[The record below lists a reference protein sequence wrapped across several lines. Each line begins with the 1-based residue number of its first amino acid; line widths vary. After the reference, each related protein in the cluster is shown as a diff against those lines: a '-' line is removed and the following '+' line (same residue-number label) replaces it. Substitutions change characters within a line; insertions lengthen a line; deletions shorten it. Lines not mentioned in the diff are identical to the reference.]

1 MMRQSLRFRLSVQ
14 YSAIVF
20 GLSFATVLTLV
31 VTPSMLMVFTR
42 AKPQAGHRSLWSR
55 LLRRGKGKVSSE
67 TGPQEPAAAEPD
79 IAYPKAA
86 E

>member
-1 MMRQSLRFRLSVQ
+1 MIS
-14 YSAIVF
+14 SAIVF

-42 AKPQAGHRSLWSR
+42 AKVKPGARRGLISR
-55 LLRRGKGKVSSE
+55 LFRRGKGEISSE
-67 TGPQEPAAAEPD
+67 TPTADAGAEPA
-79 IAYPKAA
+79 IAFPKAA